1 MTPALSCEGV
11 RVFERL
17 QSGRCCILVHILTL
31 YLLFCSLTM
40 EMETRL
46 IGAFQTLPLRLG
58 HVEIVDKSNLG
69 VSRQIKATFHSGL
82 GSVDDRSP
90 QSQKLCRFRWNLK
103 TTTKTKKC
111 RSNKDEETIYDWVR
125 PVEGNSQEFFT
136 KFPVIFQFH
145 KENTI

>member
-69 VSRQIKATFHSGL
+69 VSRQIKATFRSGL

-90 QSQKLCRFRWNLK
+90 QSQKLPVRRFRWNLK

-111 RSNKDEETIYDWVR
+111 CSNEDEETIYDWVKLL
-125 PVEGNSQEFFT
+125 EGEYHG
-136 KFPVIFQFH
+136 V
-145 KENTI
+145 